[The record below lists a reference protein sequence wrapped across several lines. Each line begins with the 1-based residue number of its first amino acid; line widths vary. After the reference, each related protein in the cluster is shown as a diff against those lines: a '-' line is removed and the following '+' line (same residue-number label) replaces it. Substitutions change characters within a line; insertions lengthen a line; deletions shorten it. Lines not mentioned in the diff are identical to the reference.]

1 MFKLFKSKQ
10 TTEQI
15 IAEIHNEFDSASE
28 RLLKEAK
35 DIVAKDSSKGDRLRR
50 LGFNNSQ
57 PVKESDDVRKA
68 QYDAQQLAER
78 VSYFSQW
85 YPHNKFITEESVQRI
100 CEKYGLVF
108 ADGKYYKGDV
118 PEKNL
123 REMEQFVLR
132 KEDMLIDYMGGFVDS
147 FTSRLRNSVLGID
160 YGFGTIAIPS
170 GWIESTIPNFASEEE
185 RSTKP
190 SFKICAP
197 EKDFD
202 TTHLAKKGHRLEL
215 NIPDPIVLQPVKGG
229 YLIVTKW
236 GLEASDDLVKNEKA
250 N

>member
-1 MFKLFKSKQ
+1 MFKFLKAKK

-28 RLLKEAK
+28 RLLQEAK
-35 DIVAKDSSKGDRLRR
+35 DIVLQDTGKGDRLRQ
-50 LGFNNSQ
+50 LGFNNAK
-57 PVKESDDVRKA
+57 PVKEVEGVRQA
-68 QYDAQQLAER
+68 QHDARQLAER
-78 VSYFSQW
+78 VSYYSQW
-85 YPHNKFITEESVQRI
+85 YPHNKFITEDAVQKI

-108 ADGKYYKGDV
+108 ADAQYYKGDV

-123 REMEQFVLR
+123 LEMEKFVLR
-132 KEDMLIDYMGGFVDS
+132 REDVVKDWAIDLTSGIMNHLHRRLLGGSWGMVRSEWDESS
-147 FTSRLRNSVLGID
+147 FLS
-160 YGFGTIAIPS
+160 YG
-170 GWIESTIPNFASEEE
+170 SEEE
-185 RSTKP
+185 RSIKK

-202 TTHLAKKGHRLEL
+202 TTYLTKKGHRLEL
-215 NIPDPIVLQPVKGG
+215 NIPDPIVLQPVIGG

-236 GLEASDDLVKNEKA
+236 GLEASDELVKNEKA